1 MAMRLQREH
10 SLPVVAVRLEQEGYQ
25 PVARVDLLV
34 NEDGEQVIHGSRTVT
49 LDELGCDS
57 SREPAMQVP
66 PDLVDFVGGWSH
78 DVLAPDRALWLHLV
92 KPYGSLGAVPWER
105 DLVPAIGRPLLRLP
119 DVLPAP
125 SRSTSSFVVALVATA
140 PAPEGAPPAP
150 ALVAPV
156 ADALVRGLG
165 TRLHLHVFADEGTE
179 DAVERALQPLG
190 IARLEVHRARHDGRR
205 TGDGD
210 LRSAWLRW
218 VRDAIEGRSLDAVH
232 FLVHGTSLGTHGA
245 VLTPLMPSLDRAN
258 PVSLE
263 ASDLEAFLNR
273 VGALVV
279 GFTRLPD
286 NWSDFGLRMLA
297 DDLGSRRAG
306 PVVLH
311 DPALDPGHEALAGC
325 FAFLADTAPGRPPVS
340 PGLQLYTQP
349 RQVADDSTSQPPPG
363 AGSADLAPSAAV
375 QAHFDRDDTPA
386 WLAAAQR
393 YLEQQEAQVM
403 RFESE
408 SRSRTPTAAEV
419 AHFDGVAAA
428 VRKARGVIDKHAERT
443 L

>member
-1 MAMRLQREH
+1 MAMRLQREF
-10 SLPVVAVRLEQEGYQ
+10 SLPVVAVRLDQEAYR

-34 NEDGEQVIHGSRTVT
+34 NEDGEQALHGSRTVT
-49 LDELGCDS
+49 LDDLGCDARTEGS
-57 SREPAMQVP
+57 MRVP
-66 PDLVDFVGGWSH
+66 PDLVSFVADWTR
-78 DVLAPDRALWLHLV
+78 DVLPPERALWLHLV

-105 DLVPAIGRPLLRLP
+105 ALVPVIGRPLLRLP
-119 DVLPAP
+119 DVLPEP
-125 SRSTSSFVVALVATA
+125 SRSTSTFVVALVATA

-150 ALVAPV
+150 LLVTPVAQALV
-156 ADALVRGLG
+156 DGLG
-165 TRLHLHVFADEGTE
+165 PRLHLHVFADDGTQAE
-179 DAVERALQPLG
+179 VERALEPLG
-190 IARLEVHRARHDGRR
+190 IARLEVHRPRVERR
-205 TGDGD
+205 GSGDSD
-210 LRSAWLRW
+210 LRNAWLRW
-218 VRDAIEGRSLDAVH
+218 VRDDLAGRSLDAVH

-245 VLTPLMPSLDRAN
+245 VLTPLQPSLDRAY
-258 PVSLE
+258 PVPVE

-286 NWSDFGLRMLA
+286 NWSDYGLRLVA

-311 DPALDPGHEALAGC
+311 DPALDPGYEAMAGC
-325 FAFLADTAPGRPPVS
+325 YAFLADPAPGRAPVS
-340 PGLQLYTQP
+340 PGLQLYAQP
-349 RQVADDSTSQPPPG
+349 RQVADESTSLPPTDR
-363 AGSADLAPSAAV
+363 GSADLSPSAAV
-375 QAHFDRDDTPA
+375 QAHFDRDETPA

-428 VRKARGVIDKHAERT
+428 VRKARGVIDKHAEQS